1 MKIFNIIV
9 ILSISGK
16 ELFNFGT
23 FRPSKK
29 KKKIDYN
36 WVTIAYGDKN
46 QTIFRIITAN
56 KQVNYS

>member
-29 KKKIDYN
+29 SKNIDFN
-36 WVTIAYGDKN
+36 WVTIAYADKN
-46 QTIFRIITAN
+46 PTIFKN
-56 KQVNYS
+56 DYCK